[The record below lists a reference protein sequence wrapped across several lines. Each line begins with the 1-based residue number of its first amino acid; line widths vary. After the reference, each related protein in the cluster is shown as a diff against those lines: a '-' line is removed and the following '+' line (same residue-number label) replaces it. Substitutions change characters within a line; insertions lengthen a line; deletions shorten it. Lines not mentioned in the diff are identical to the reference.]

1 METDLFNVQLDQKL
15 ASQQE
20 VYHYLARE
28 IAEQSKLSLTEIV
41 HKFLSRERVGNIQ
54 VAERIIMPH
63 FVAANVQNKI
73 IVIRTLEMIPKWSDQ
88 IEEVQVILAII
99 MDSEA
104 GKEEKLK
111 LNHFLQNLMDP
122 DFIRVLLNG
131 DLQEICQYL

>member
-28 IAEQSKLSLTEIV
+28 IAEQSKLSPTEIV
-41 HKFLSRERVGNIQ
+41 HKFLIRERVGNIQ
-54 VAERIIMPH
+54 VAEKIIMPH

-73 IVIRTLEMIPKWSDQ
+73 IVIRTQEMIPKWSDK
-88 IEEVQVILAII
+88 IEEVRVILAII

-131 DLQEICQYL
+131 ELQEICQYL

>member
-28 IAEQSKLSLTEIV
+28 IAEQSKLSPTEIV

-54 VAERIIMPH
+54 VAEKIIMPH

-73 IVIRTLEMIPKWSDQ
+73 IVIRTQEMIPKWSDK
-88 IEEVQVILAII
+88 IEEVRVILAII

-111 LNHFLQNLMDP
+111 LDHFLQNLMDP

-131 DLQEICQYL
+131 ELQEICQYL

>member
-28 IAEQSKLSLTEIV
+28 IAEQSKLSPTEIV
-41 HKFLSRERVGNIQ
+41 HKSPIRERVGNIQ
-54 VAERIIMPH
+54 VAEKIIMPH

-73 IVIRTLEMIPKWSDQ
+73 IVIRTQEMIPKWSDK
-88 IEEVQVILAII
+88 IEEVRVILAII

-131 DLQEICQYL
+131 ELQEICQYL

>member
-28 IAEQSKLSLTEIV
+28 IAEQSKLSPTEIV
-41 HKFLSRERVGNIQ
+41 HKLLSRERVGNIQ
-54 VAERIIMPH
+54 VAEKIIMPH

-73 IVIRTLEMIPKWSDQ
+73 IVIRTQEMIPKWSDK
-88 IEEVQVILAII
+88 IEEVRVILAII

-131 DLQEICQYL
+131 ELQEICQYL

>member
-1 METDLFNVQLDQKL
+1 
-15 ASQQE
+15 
-20 VYHYLARE
+20 
-28 IAEQSKLSLTEIV
+28 
-41 HKFLSRERVGNIQ
+41 
-54 VAERIIMPH
+54 MPH

-73 IVIRTLEMIPKWSDQ
+73 IVIRTQEMIPKWSDK
-88 IEEVQVILAII
+88 IEEVRVILAII

-131 DLQEICQYL
+131 ELQEICQYL